1 MNRASIFQRLRSPD
15 EFIRH
20 IPRVKENDI
29 LAAELRSSFIIK
41 VQGDSMINAGI
52 YDGDMLI
59 VDSGTMPRNG
69 NIVVVEFNDSLLVK
83 KLYYENDTIF
93 LISENPIYEPIQ
105 VKDTDC
111 FFIKGVVRNV
121 IREMN

>member
-1 MNRASIFQRLRSPD
+1 
-15 EFIRH
+15 
-20 IPRVKENDI
+20 
-29 LAAELRSSFIIK
+29 
-41 VQGDSMINAGI
+41 MINAGI